1 MKIHPRTAIRPSL
14 LTLLLTLSI
23 ISVIPGMLLAQK
35 APEEGWS
42 LEECIGYAMEHN
54 LQIKQRMLSL
64 ELAGENLLES
74 RAAMLP
80 SLNGNV
86 SHGYNWGRTIDRF
99 TNEFATERVQ
109 FNNFYLSSSVYV
121 FNGFRLLNTIQKN
134 RLELMASRYDVD
146 KMRDDI
152 SLNIATAY
160 LSILFSIEQ
169 LENIRGQVDVTRQ
182 QLARTRQLVDA
193 GTLARGSLLTMEA
206 QLAAEERQ
214 VVEAENLV
222 DLNHLTLTQLLDL
235 PSSEGFRII
244 RPDFAMEEGN
254 ALLEN
259 PNDIYAYALEHQPGV
274 QSAEIR
280 LEGASKDVSIAQ
292 SYRSPSLAIQGSWGT
307 GYSGASRQLQSA
319 TLTGIDT
326 LGYTIEPTPVPVGI
340 PAFDYSYERIP
351 FKDQIDQNNNTSLGI
366 YLTIPIFNGFQAR
379 TAVNRA
385 RLNLMNAEY
394 ALEIEKNRLYKEI
407 QQSYADAMAALKR
420 YRASEKSKSALGESF
435 TYTEQRFDVGMVNS
449 VEYNDAKNKL
459 SQAESEVLQ
468 AKYEF
473 VFRKTIL
480 DYYLGKPI
488 TLR

>member
-1 MKIHPRTAIRPSL
+1 MKIHSRTAIRSSL
-14 LTLLLTLSI
+14 RILFLSLSFI
-23 ISVIPGMLLAQK
+23 CVIPGILVAQN
-35 APEEGWS
+35 ARGEGWT
-42 LEECIGYAMEHN
+42 LEECITYAMEHN
-54 LQIKQRMLSL
+54 LQIKQRMLSQ

-182 QLARTRQLVDA
+182 QLARTKQLVDA
-193 GTLARGSLLTMEA
+193 GTLARGSQLTIEA

-214 VVEAENLV
+214 LVEAENLV
-222 DLNHLTLTQLLDL
+222 ELNHLTLTQLLDL

-244 RPDFAMEEGN
+244 RPAFNMEEGS

-280 LEGASKDVSIAQ
+280 LEGAAKDVSIAQ

-319 TLTGIDT
+319 TPTGIDT

-340 PAFDYSYERIP
+340 PSFDYSYERIP

-379 TAVNRA
+379 SAVNRA

-420 YRASEKSKSALGESF
+420 YRASEKSQTALGESF
-435 TYTEQRFDVGMVNS
+435 NYTEQRFDVGMVNS